1 MVIHAIE
8 ARAGD
13 GSERQARP
21 SIGNITVTGPAV
33 KVSGEYLGLV
43 AETLGQL
50 Y

>member
-1 MVIHAIE
+1 MAAKGKPVHPL
-8 ARAGD
+8 G
-13 GSERQARP
+13 
-21 SIGNITVTGPAV
+21 TVTGPAV